1 MRAGM
6 AAWAPIFV
14 DVMQRAQQMSSK
26 RSSVDPSGQ
35 SAATVAADRNVSD
48 AMLGATIRGLLGRP
62 DSGEMIIV
70 RSNPIRGS
78 AKEHDVSGQR
88 ARSGVVQHVTRASAT
103 GGSKFPTDDQHAES
117 VTVVNHAGNPKSA
130 KGYDEL
136 VVRNVGGVIE
146 VTTVS
151 DHAKSPGDDLDRAL
165 LAAEERGN
173 AAAAALADTEEML
186 STAEVAERV
195 EITRQAVA
203 KRRASGKLLV
213 LKAGPKA
220 LRYPDWQIL
229 PTGQVVEGI
238 QDVLQRFDGDAWAAY
253 RALKEIAPD
262 GTDRPLYELLGEGDL
277 ETVLAHIDGILGGAG
292 T

>member
-1 MRAGM
+1 M
-6 AAWAPIFV
+6 AARAPIFV
-14 DVMQRAQQMSSK
+14 AVMQRAKQMSSK
-26 RSSVDPSGQ
+26 RSSIDPSGQ
-35 SAATVAADRNVSD
+35 SEATMAADRNVSD
-48 AMLGATIRGLLGRP
+48 AMLGATIRALLGRP
-62 DSGEMIIV
+62 DSGEVIIV
-70 RSNPIRGS
+70 RPDPIRGS
-78 AKEHDVSGQR
+78 ANEHNVSGKR
-88 ARSGVVQHVTRASAT
+88 ARTGVVQHVTRASAT
-103 GGSKFPTDDQHAES
+103 GGSKFQTDDQHAKS

-136 VVRNVGGVIE
+136 VVRSVGGVIE

-151 DHAKSPGDDLDRAL
+151 DHTKSPIDDLDRAL

-173 AAAAALADTEEML
+173 AAVAALAETEEML

-203 KRRASGKLLV
+203 KRRSSGKLMA

-229 PTGQVVEGI
+229 PTGQVVDGI

-262 GTDRPLYELLGEGDL
+262 GTDRPLYELLREGDL
-277 ETVLAHIDGILGGAG
+277 ETVLAQIDGILGGAG